1 MISSQQLVL
10 PLYENDF
17 FIRRSGRAKYLRINI
32 TSVGQVEVVVPKR
45 VSPQQVHEFIRQKQS
60 WIEQTRQQ
68 IKSQRGGELDSHMP
82 SSIYLRA
89 VDQTWQIRYQPGQ
102 NKPLRHKAIDAGTGQ
117 LAISYVA
124 QSEVAGRLSHW
135 LSGKARSILIPW
147 LNAVSEETGL
157 PYNKV
162 AVRGQKT
169 RWGSCSSRHNINL
182 NRCLLFLQPE
192 LVRYLMVHEL
202 CHTRHMNHSRRFWAL
217 VEKFVPD
224 YQERERQI
232 NNATYQIPGW
242 ALRG

>member
-1 MISSQQLVL
+1 MIPSQQLAL
-10 PLYENDF
+10 PLYDNDF
-17 FIRRSGRAKYLRINI
+17 LIRRSGRAKYLRINI
-32 TSVGQVEVVVPKR
+32 TSIGQVEVVVPKR

-60 WIEQTRQQ
+60 WIEQTRRQ
-68 IKSQRGGELDSHMP
+68 IKDQRGGELDSHMP
-82 SSIYLRA
+82 ERIYLRA
-89 VDQTWQIRYQPGQ
+89 VGQTWQVRYHAGQ
-102 NKPLRHKAIDAGTGQ
+102 NKPLRQHLINSDTGQ
-117 LAISYVA
+117 LRVSYAA
-124 QSEVAGRLSHW
+124 QSDIAGRLSQW
-135 LSGKARSILIPW
+135 LSGRARHILIPW

-157 PYNKV
+157 RYNKV

-217 VEKFVPD
+217 VEKYVPD
-224 YQERERQI
+224 YRERERQI

-242 ALRG
+242 ALHG